1 MKEGDYLRIM
11 EREPLEEISFTIHTE
26 VTKSYYS
33 DMLLFIYQ
41 RYIAPYYYKF
51 TNVRRWVSDG
61 KETLAFT
68 FLEPGN
74 LWYIDVEITFGD
86 LIEVKMRPS
95 SLNVPPKIINRIKED
110 LVITIQMFEDSIR
123 KNTLYFVWGPE
134 KHITY
139 EKALTSRKKFLSQI
153 FTGNMLLLF
162 VIFILFSY
170 FVFILA
176 GLMGMLVYAPLILL
190 LSQFVLILFS
200 DKIIMQMGDW
210 LITKNNPTINILQYH
225 VPSEDLEYIRQ
236 NYPKEKLLQIKREIY
251 ERTLAIGKQINI
263 ESVQEVFSKYGIKVR
278 PENLLIRSINIYRL
292 VEDVAKKFS
301 MPIPKIVVANIITPN
316 AAATGPAPRFS
327 LILITSGLLFQLD
340 EEEITAVIGHE
351 ISHVK
356 RRDPI
361 MLFMLASAEYLL
373 RVYVLLPFIVL
384 FGFLYIF
391 FALTIIYFIAK
402 FFEARADLEAAIV
415 LGKPHALASALRKIG
430 YRRLLL
436 ERTTNKISAWFG
448 MDTHPPLSFRI
459 NRLEE
464 LRLREIRHPF
474 LQSIKDCIGGLIRG
488 TPPY

>member
-1 MKEGDYLRIM
+1 M
-11 EREPLEEISFTIHTE
+11 EIESFEEISFNIHTK
-26 VTKSYYS
+26 VTRSYYS

-41 RYIAPYYYKF
+41 KYIVPYYHKF
-51 TNVRRWVSDG
+51 TNVRRWISDG

-68 FLEPGN
+68 FLEPSN

-95 SLNVPPKIINRIKED
+95 SPHVPSKIINRIKED

-123 KNTLYFVWGPE
+123 RNILYFVWGPE

-139 EKALTSRKKFLSQI
+139 ERTLTGRKKFLSQI
-153 FTGNMLLLF
+153 FTGNMLPLF
-162 VIFILFSY
+162 VIFVLFSY

-210 LITKNNPTINILQYH
+210 LIAKNNPTINILQYH
-225 VPSEDLEYIRQ
+225 VPNEDIEYIRQ
-236 NYPKEKLLQIKREIY
+236 NYPKEKLLQIKKEIY
-251 ERTLAIGKQINI
+251 ERTLALGKQIDI
-263 ESVQEVFSKYGIKVR
+263 ESVQEVFSKYGIKIR
-278 PENLLIRSINIYRL
+278 LENLFIRSINIYRI

-301 MPIPKIVVANIITPN
+301 MPIPKIAVANIITPN

-327 LILITSGLLFQLD
+327 LILITSGLLFRLD

-361 MLFMLASAEYLL
+361 ILFILASAEYLL
-373 RVYVLLPFIVL
+373 RIYVLLPYIIL

-402 FFEARADLEAAIV
+402 FFEARADLEAAII
-415 LGKPHALASALRKIG
+415 LGKPHTLASALRKIG
-430 YRRLLL
+430 YRRLLF
-436 ERTTNKISAWFG
+436 ERTTSKVSAWFG
-448 MDTHPPLSFRI
+448 MDPHPPLSFRI
-459 NRLEE
+459 NRLEG

-474 LQSIKDCIGGLIRG
+474 LQSIKDCIGGLIRE
-488 TPPY
+488 TPT